1 MLYPLLV
8 IVRGSLFLILGSLCQ
23 LFISNSKNT
32 IYFYKTYY
40 LKQKFLPL
48 MLSSIPAAAGRLL
61 ISEPFM
67 LDPNF
72 KRSVILLTEYSDD
85 GAMGFILNQP
95 SEFLIGDLLPEIPY
109 SEMPVFIGGP
119 VANNTLHFIHCC
131 PAKIDGGIEIGGGVY
146 WGGDFE
152 EVKALITS
160 YRLKVDEIRFF
171 TGYSGWTSKQLD
183 AEIKEDSWIV
193 ADKLSKE
200 IIFTKNEDN
209 LWREVVIGLGQRY
222 AHIANFP
229 ENPELN

>member
-1 MLYPLLV
+1 
-8 IVRGSLFLILGSLCQ
+8 
-23 LFISNSKNT
+23 
-32 IYFYKTYY
+32 
-40 LKQKFLPL
+40 
-48 MLSSIPAAAGRLL
+48 MLSSIPAATGRLL

-72 KRSVILLTEYSDD
+72 KRSVILLTEYSEG

-95 SEFLIGDLLPEIPY
+95 GEYLLGDLLPEVSY
-109 SEMPVFIGGP
+109 SEMPVFFGGP

-131 PAKIDGGIEIGGGVY
+131 PEKIGGGIEIGGGIY

-152 EVKALITS
+152 AVKALITS
-160 YRLKVDEIRFF
+160 YQLKGNEIRFF
-171 TGYSGWTSKQLD
+171 TGYSGWTPSQLD
-183 AEIKEDSWIV
+183 DEIKEDSWIV
-193 ADKLSKE
+193 ADKLNKE
-200 IIFTKNEDN
+200 IIFTKNEEN